1 MNFFLN
7 DIETSIE
14 TLQRMIKGNLTQK
27 ESIKIVL
34 EELWVRHNYET
45 NRNEKSTKNKKKL
58 RRQNENRNSSMH

>member
-45 NRNEKSTKNKKKL
+45 NRNEKSTTNKKKL
-58 RRQNENRNSSMH
+58 RRQK